1 VQTDLMGDG
10 NAHDSRAMPLKEFID
25 ETMKLL
31 GTDAQEIL
39 VDRVKKL
46 RNNVGPEEAAFVNQ
60 FNDLLAQSRH

>member
-1 VQTDLMGDG
+1 
-10 NAHDSRAMPLKEFID
+10 MPLKEFID